1 MGGSSEGQW
10 HRRADQEQPP
20 QSTQMNHYNM
30 QKSKEEWSEASM
42 DELKNELKKRSIQE
56 HGQGQDSWQE
66 YRDVLT

>member
-42 DELKNELKKRSIQE
+42 DEQK
-56 HGQGQDSWQE
+56 
-66 YRDVLT
+66 T